1 MESPS
6 LGSDLPMMSSNKSQ
20 VTDCPEVVIPIQI
33 FLVIGFVSLSEN
45 LLVVV
50 AVIHNKNLH
59 SPMYCF
65 ICSLAAFNTISSLSK
80 TWENIMLVF
89 RDAGHLNSRGAPE
102 LRIDNVMDTLLCMSF
117 VGSIFSFLAI
127 AADRYITIFHA
138 LHYHTLMT
146 MRRTAAIL
154 TTIWVLCSVSGALM
168 IRFFE
173 AAAVKIFFV
182 VVFFTALLFILLL
195 YVHMFLLARYHASR
209 IAAMPG
215 SAGHNRRSGLK
226 GALTL
231 TILLGVFVVCW
242 APLSLHLLIIMICPE
257 NPYCECYRSLFQ
269 LHVVLLM
276 SHAVV
281 DPAIYAY
288 RSAELRN
295 TFRKMFLCST
305 QAQNFIKDTC
315 ECSISNALQRA

>member
-1 MESPS
+1 
-6 LGSDLPMMSSNKSQ
+6 MSGNTT
-20 VTDCPEVVIPIQI
+20 VTPATTDCPEVVIPIHI
-33 FLVIGFVSLSEN
+33 FLLIGFVSLSEN

-89 RDAGHLNSRGAPE
+89 RDAGHLNSRGASE

-117 VGSIFSFLAI
+117 LGSIFSFLAI

-138 LHYHTLMT
+138 LRYHTLMT
-146 MRRTAAIL
+146 VRRTAAIL
-154 TTIWVLCSVSGALM
+154 TTIWTMCGVIGGLM
-168 IRFFE
+168 IGFFE
-173 AAAVKIFFV
+173 AAAVKIFFI

-195 YVHMFLLARYHASR
+195 YVHMFLLARHHASR
-209 IAAMPG
+209 IASMPG
-215 SAGHNRRSGLK
+215 ATGHHRSGLK

-231 TILLGVFVVCW
+231 TILLGVFIVCW

-281 DPAIYAY
+281 DPAIYAF

-295 TFRKMFLCST
+295 TFRKMFLCSSR
-305 QAQNFIKDTC
+305 AQDSIRDTC
-315 ECSISNALQRA
+315 ECGLSNV